1 MGLAQHW
8 LDKRGVSIGVK
19 NVNGMLKWLQ
29 SPMVR
34 FYEEWTCGGPPRN
47 GTCIPFLSKIALD
60 EAVVADESA
69 GVVYVV
75 MIHR

>member
-8 LDKRGVSIGVK
+8 LHRRRVSIGVK
-19 NVNGMLKWLQ
+19 NVNGMLKRLQ

-34 FYEEWTCGGPPRN
+34 FYEDWTYGGPTRN
-47 GTCIPFLSKIALD
+47 GTCIPFLSKIALG

-69 GVVYVV
+69 GVV
-75 MIHR
+75 